1 MMLKLA
7 QMKYSSFPT
16 KVTPSQATVR
26 SVCLPIRTLGEL
38 QADSVQMMVRE
49 TCYFASDYDE
59 ELRQLGTPAALAANT
74 AIVQFPYTEAVCRIL
89 VRRSNLDLCT
99 DQL

>member
-1 MMLKLA
+1 MLKLA

-26 SVCLPIRTLGEL
+26 LPYLTGQSVVSANCFE
-38 QADSVQMMVRE
+38 MMVRE

-59 ELRQLGTPAALAANT
+59 ELRQLGTPSALAANT
-74 AIVQFPYTEAVCRIL
+74 AIVQFPFTEAVGPFLKTCAIR
-89 VRRSNLDLCT
+89 VMC
-99 DQL
+99 